1 MIEEILSKQ
10 NMTYAYKQVVRN
22 KGCAGIDKMKVSELK
37 SYLQKHWERI
47 KTEVKQGIYQPQQVL
62 GIEIPKPNGGKR
74 LLGIPTVLD
83 RTLQQAIYHE
93 LNLIYDEGFSVYSFG
108 FRYGK
113 SALQAVNQA
122 LNYINS
128 GFQHVIDLDLKSFF
142 DMVNHDY
149 LMSLLNRKVKDPV
162 LLKLIRKYLQSGIM
176 INGVV
181 NQRESGTPQGSPL
194 SPLLSNIILDEL
206 DKELTKR
213 GLRFIRYADDVS
225 IFVKSEKAAKR
236 VLRSITKFIENKLKL
251 KVNQEKTKICRPV
264 NLIIL
269 GYGFVS
275 TYQKGVKGK
284 YQLVT
289 SDKSFKRLK
298 DKIKEATRKTSPK
311 TFDEMINDLTL
322 ITRGWV
328 NDFKLSSMWGKL
340 RDLDGWIKNRIRY
353 FIWKK
358 WKKPNRR
365 MRAYIQLGRNQND
378 AYSWSRSRLGGWR
391 IAQSPIMTTT
401 ITDERL
407 AKRGYISILKLFEK
421 VHYVKPTA

>member
-1 MIEEILSKQ
+1 
-10 NMTYAYKQVVRN
+10 
-22 KGCAGIDKMKVSELK
+22 
-37 SYLQKHWERI
+37 
-47 KTEVKQGIYQPQQVL
+47 
-62 GIEIPKPNGGKR
+62 
-74 LLGIPTVLD
+74 
-83 RTLQQAIYHE
+83 
-93 LNLIYDEGFSVYSFG
+93 VYSFG

-128 GFQHVIDLDLKSFF
+128 GFQYVIDLDLKSFF

-225 IFVKSEKAAKR
+225 IFVKSERAAKR
-236 VLRSITKFIENKLKL
+236 VLRSITKFIEDRLKL

-275 TYQKGVKGK
+275 AYQKGVKGK

-298 DKIKEATRKTSPK
+298 DKIKEVTRKLRRSKSHEHHKKEKQKVSKQVPK
-311 TFDEMINDLTL
+311 PS
-322 ITRGWV
+322 TR
-328 NDFKLSSMWGKL
+328 
-340 RDLDGWIKNRIRY
+340 
-353 FIWKK
+353 
-358 WKKPNRR
+358 
-365 MRAYIQLGRNQND
+365 
-378 AYSWSRSRLGGWR
+378 
-391 IAQSPIMTTT
+391 
-401 ITDERL
+401 
-407 AKRGYISILKLFEK
+407 
-421 VHYVKPTA
+421 